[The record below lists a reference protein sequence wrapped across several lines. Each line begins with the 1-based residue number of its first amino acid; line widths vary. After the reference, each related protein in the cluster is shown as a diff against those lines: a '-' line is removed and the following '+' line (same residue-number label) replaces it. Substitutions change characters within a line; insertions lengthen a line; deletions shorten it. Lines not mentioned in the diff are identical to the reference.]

1 MNKQNIV
8 VLLGGVLFGFG
19 LAYSGMTKQE
29 IVISFLQLKDLGLI
43 FVMGG
48 AALVTFFAINLIPRF
63 LKKPPL
69 GEKFKPRKAAMSRNV
84 IIGAII
90 FGVGWG
96 ISGQCPGSAVA
107 SLGTG
112 NIPVILGLAAMFLGA
127 YLWGILDSR
136 HRSEQSK

>member
-1 MNKQNIV
+1 MNKQNLV
-8 VLLGGVLFGFG
+8 VLLGGILFGFG

-29 IVISFLQLKDLGLI
+29 IVLSFLQLKDLGLI

-48 AALVTFFAINLIPRF
+48 AALVTFFAINIVAKF

-69 GEKFKPRKAAMSRNV
+69 GEQFKPRKAAMSRNV

-90 FGVGWG
+90 FGIGWG

-112 NIPVILGLAAMFLGA
+112 NLPILVGIAAIFIGA
-127 YLWGILDSR
+127 YIRGLLD
-136 HRSEQSK
+136 KK

>member
-1 MNKQNIV
+1 MNKQNII
-8 VLLGGVLFGFG
+8 VLIGGIFFGFG

-29 IVISFLQLKDLGLI
+29 IVLSFLQLKDLGLI

-48 AALVTFFAINLIPRF
+48 AAAVTFFAVNVVPRY
-63 LKKPPL
+63 LKTPL
-69 GEKFKPRKAAMSRNV
+69 LGGKFKPRRAPLSRNV

-96 ISGQCPGSAVA
+96 LSGQCPGSAVA

-112 NIPVILGLAAMFLGA
+112 NILVLVGLAAMFIGA
-127 YLWGILDSR
+127 YIRGLLDR
-136 HRSEQSK
+136 

>member
-1 MNKQNIV
+1 MNKQNLL
-8 VLLGGVLFGFG
+8 VLFGGILFGFG

-29 IVISFLQLKDLGLI
+29 VVLSFLQLKDLGLI

-48 AALVTFFAINLIPRF
+48 AAFVTFFAINIVPRL
-63 LKKPPL
+63 LKKPPF
-69 GEKFKPRKAAMSRNV
+69 GEQFKPRKAAMSRNV

-112 NIPVILGLAAMFLGA
+112 NLPILLGLASMFIGA
-127 YLWGILDSR
+127 YLRGLLDSR
-136 HRSEQSK
+136 RRSE

>member
-1 MNKQNIV
+1 MNKQNLV
-8 VLLGGVLFGFG
+8 VLFGGILFGFG

-29 IVISFLQLKDLGLI
+29 IVLSFLQLKDLGLM

-48 AALVTFFAINLIPRF
+48 AALVTFFAINIVPRF
-63 LKKPPL
+63 LKKPPF
-69 GEKFKPRKAAMSRNV
+69 GEQFKPRKAALSRNI

-112 NIPVILGLAAMFLGA
+112 NLPILLGLAAMFTGA
-127 YLWGILDSR
+127 YLWGLLDSR
-136 HRSEQSK
+136 HRSE

>member
-1 MNKQNIV
+1 MNKQNII

-29 IVISFLQLKDLGLI
+29 IVLSFLQLKDLGLI

-48 AALVTFFAINLIPRF
+48 AALVTFFAINVVPSFR
-63 LKKPPL
+63 KKPPF
-69 GEKFKPRKAAMSRNV
+69 GDQFKPRKAAMSRNV

-112 NIPVILGLAAMFLGA
+112 NLPILVGIAAIFIGA
-127 YLWGILDSR
+127 YVRGLLD
-136 HRSEQSK
+136 KK

>member
-1 MNKQNIV
+1 MNKQNII
-8 VLLGGVLFGFG
+8 VLVCGILFGFG

-29 IVISFLQLKDLGLI
+29 IVLSFLQLRDLGLI

-48 AALVTFFAINLIPRF
+48 AALVTFFAVNVVPRY
-63 LKKPPL
+63 LKTPL
-69 GEKFKPRKAAMSRNV
+69 LGGKFKPRRALLSRNV

-96 ISGQCPGSAVA
+96 LSGQCPGSAVA

-112 NIPVILGLAAMFLGA
+112 NIAVLVGLGAMFVGA
-127 YLWGILDSR
+127 YLRGLLDK
-136 HRSEQSK
+136 Q

>member
-1 MNKQNIV
+1 MNKQQLI
-8 VLLGGVLFGFG
+8 VLLGGILFGFG

-29 IVISFLQLKDLGLI
+29 IVLSFLKLQDLGLI

-48 AALVTFFAINLIPRF
+48 AAAVTFLAVNIVPKFVKKPRF
-63 LKKPPL
+63 
-69 GEKFKPRKAAMSRNV
+69 GVEFKSRRAALSRNV
-84 IIGAII
+84 IIGAAI

-112 NIPVILGLAAMFLGA
+112 NLPVLVGLAFMFIGA
-127 YLWGILDSR
+127 YLRGLLD
-136 HRSEQSK
+136 K

>member
-1 MNKQNIV
+1 MNRQNLV
-8 VLLGGVLFGFG
+8 VLIGGVFFGFG

-29 IVISFLQLKDLGLI
+29 IVLSFLQLEDLGLI

-48 AALVTFFAINLIPRF
+48 AALVTFFAINVIPKF
-63 LKKPPL
+63 LKNPIL
-69 GEKFKPRKAAMSRNV
+69 GGKFKPRKAPMSRNV
-84 IIGAII
+84 IIGAAI

-112 NIPVILGLAAMFLGA
+112 NLPILVGIVAMFIGA
-127 YLWGILDSR
+127 YVRGLLD
-136 HRSEQSK
+136 KK

>member
-1 MNKQNIV
+1 MKKQNLV
-8 VLLGGVLFGFG
+8 VLFGGIFFGFG
-19 LAYSGMTKQE
+19 LAYSGMAKQE
-29 IVISFLQLKDLGLI
+29 IVLSFLQLKDLGLI

-48 AALVTFFAINLIPRF
+48 AALVTFFAINLVPRF
-63 LKKPPL
+63 LKKPPF
-69 GEKFKPRKAAMSRNV
+69 GGQFRPRKAAMSRNV

-112 NIPVILGLAAMFLGA
+112 NLPILVGLAAIFIGA
-127 YLWGILDSR
+127 YIRGLLD
-136 HRSEQSK
+136 KK